1 MLAEA
6 LLLLTA
12 PAALDAFV
20 GVALLRASRRARGGA
35 GPPAPFRWLVL
46 VPSRA
51 EGERVEGSLASV
63 AEAAREAPPGITV
76 RTLLL
81 LDGEDEASRARA
93 GRLGAEVALKEPPGP
108 TKGALLGWASS
119 REETGLDA
127 SDGVLV
133 LDVGSAVSPGFF
145 SRFALPPGCAGSQAL
160 LRGTGEGPGAA
171 ASASERFAQ
180 EVEDRGRQALGWAV
194 RLRGT
199 GTALSPAA
207 FRSVAPRLRTR
218 VEDLE
223 ASLLLS
229 GRDGRLVLGE
239 PGAEVLDLKPSDVS
253 RAAAQRAR
261 WLLGRWSLALRHL
274 PELLRLSAS
283 RPAEGFAF
291 ACEIAARPL
300 SLWLPARLLAAGAL
314 SLSWAGGGPAWHLA
328 SAAAEGASV
337 VATFAVLWSAG
348 ALSGGAGPAVSLL
361 LAWLR
366 AIVLLPSA
374 LFRWMRARP

>member
-1 MLAEA
+1 MLSEA

-20 GVALLRASRRARGGA
+20 GVALARASRRVRSTPA
-35 GPPAPFRWLVL
+35 PSAPFRWLVL

-51 EGERVEGSLASV
+51 EGERVEGTLSSV
-63 AEAAREAPPGITV
+63 AAAAREAPAGISV

-81 LDGEDEASRARA
+81 LDGEDPASRGSAA
-93 GRLGAEVALKEPPGP
+93 RLGAEAVLKEPAGP
-108 TKGALLGWASS
+108 TKGALLGWAAS
-119 REETGLDA
+119 RDETGPEA
-127 SDGVLV
+127 CDGVLV
-133 LDVGSAVSPGFF
+133 LDVGSALSPGFF
-145 SRFALPPGCAGSQAL
+145 GRLALAPGCSGVQAFL
-160 LRGTGEGPGAA
+160 VGTGEGPGAA

-180 EVEDRGRQALGWAV
+180 EVEDRGREALGWAV

-207 FRSVAPRLRTR
+207 FRAVAPRLRTR

-229 GRDGRLVLGE
+229 GREGRLVLGDG
-239 PGAEVLDLKPSDVS
+239 GAQVLDLKPSDVS

-261 WLLGRWSLALRHL
+261 WLLGRWNLALTRL
-274 PELLRLSAS
+274 PELLRLAAA
-283 RPAEGFAF
+283 RPAEAAAF

-300 SLWLPARLLAAGAL
+300 SLWLPARLLAAAAL
-314 SLSWAGGGPAWHLA
+314 SIVWATGGPAWLL
-328 SAAAEGASV
+328 AAAAVEGASV
-337 VATFAVLWSAG
+337 VATIAVLRSAG
-348 ALSGGAGPAVSLL
+348 ALSGGAGAALSLL
-361 LAWLR
+361 LAWLK
-366 AIVLLPSA
+366 ALLLLPSA